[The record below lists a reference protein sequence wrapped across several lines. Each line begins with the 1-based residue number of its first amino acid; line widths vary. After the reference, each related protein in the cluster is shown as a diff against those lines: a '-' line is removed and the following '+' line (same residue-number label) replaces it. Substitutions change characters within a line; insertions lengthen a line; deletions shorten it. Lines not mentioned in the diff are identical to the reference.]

1 MLSKSRGVKQC
12 EVAISYPELDGET
25 YHNWFLSG
33 RLSRVDVGEFTA
45 TLARVLEV
53 FVLWLSLTEVEPC
66 EMVKISLVSSSDGH
80 TSYLNDAGQ
89 SVGVHESTS
98 RTPAL
103 PSSTLSRLASL
114 EEACVSPPSAE
125 TWWQFARHR
134 SRRLSKLTIGVLGSS
149 TTAGCGALSP
159 SMRCSMPLSWG
170 RHAHDALA
178 AAMRPRGIAMQ
189 TNIYQKNAVE
199 ASFFFDCMN
208 QLLPKHPDVVILEVL
223 QNRYSMDLF
232 SSLNMTTAAVRE
244 VQPTAAI
251 TFVVWLK
258 PQVVEE
264 QPAMLKELRGLAR
277 ALGID
282 LIDVPSAMAS
292 LGFHVRD
299 VYAKTPSGRTDHHPN
314 GMGHELIGALA
325 AQCITRRLERQG
337 FIRDTEEPSEDVP
350 SNEEGSA
357 SNRSS
362 GKSHFPEL
370 CFSSAD
376 ELPVRSQSGFVLQDD
391 GKAKGVK
398 KLGYSSTRVG
408 DRLTIGPINLHVES
422 EGRAHSRAGLPA
434 GVPVTELPAGVKGS
448 CYQHVRVR
456 LGYLVSTSQGMG
468 ELHVN
473 CRGGCACR
481 PSKSKLLRTVL
492 PFPRLDGDARRLP
505 EWGLDSRE
513 TVTMTAHTLFI
524 ASLFNFSNHTSAT
537 VLAGESACYLELL
550 HRTSHDRSSRVR
562 VDSLALLVHG
572 DSPVVP
578 C

>member
-1 MLSKSRGVKQC
+1 MKTPEYEPPVNGQVARKVPDTQLRAVNTINGVGVH
-12 EVAISYPELDGET
+12 EFRD
-25 YHNWFLSG
+25 F
-33 RLSRVDVGEFTA
+33 DVNSA
-45 TLARVLEV
+45 
-53 FVLWLSLTEVEPC
+53 
-66 EMVKISLVSSSDGH
+66 MVKISLVSSSDGH

-89 SVGVHESTS
+89 SVGVHEATS

-125 TWWQFARHR
+125 TWWKLARHR

-149 TTAGCGALSP
+149 STAGCGALSP
-159 SMRCSMPLSWG
+159 SIRCSMPLSWG

-178 AAMRPRGIAMQ
+178 VAMRLRSIAVQ

-208 QLLPKHPDVVILEVL
+208 QLLPKHPDVVMLEVL

-232 SSLNMTTAAVRE
+232 SSLNLTSAAVRE

-251 TFVVWLK
+251 LFVVWLK

-282 LIDVPSAMAS
+282 LIDAPAAMAS

-299 VYAKTPSGRTDHHPN
+299 VYAKFPSGRTDHHPN
-314 GMGHELIGALA
+314 GMGHELLGALA
-325 AQCITRRLERQG
+325 AQCITRRLERLG
-337 FIRDTEEPSEDVP
+337 LAVRDTEEPGADVP
-350 SNEEGSA
+350 SNGEGSA

-362 GKSHFPEL
+362 GKRRFPEL

-376 ELPVRSQSGFVLQDD
+376 ELPVRSQSGFILQDD
-391 GKAKGVK
+391 GLAKGVK

-422 EGRAHSRAGLPA
+422 EGRAQSRASLPA
-434 GVPVTELPAGVKGS
+434 GVPVTKVHAGVSGS

-468 ELHVN
+468 ELHVT

-481 PSKSKLLRTVL
+481 PSKSKLLRSVL
-492 PFPRLDGDARRLP
+492 PFPRLDGDARHLP

-513 TVTMTAHTLFI
+513 TITMTAHTLFI

-537 VLAGESACYLELL
+537 VLAGEAGEAACYLELL
-550 HRTSHDRSSRVR
+550 HRTGHDRSSRVR

>member
-1 MLSKSRGVKQC
+1 
-12 EVAISYPELDGET
+12 
-25 YHNWFLSG
+25 
-33 RLSRVDVGEFTA
+33 
-45 TLARVLEV
+45 
-53 FVLWLSLTEVEPC
+53 
-66 EMVKISLVSSSDGH
+66 MVKISLVSSSDGN

-89 SVGVHESTS
+89 SVGVHEATS

-125 TWWQFARHR
+125 TWWKLARHR
-134 SRRLSKLTIGVLGSS
+134 SRRLSKLSIGVLGSS
-149 TTAGCGALSP
+149 STAGCGALSP
-159 SMRCSMPLSWG
+159 SIRCSMPLSWG

-178 AAMRPRGIAMQ
+178 VAMRLRSIAVQ

-208 QLLPKHPDVVILEVL
+208 QLLPEHPDVVMLEVL

-232 SSLNMTTAAVRE
+232 SCLNLTTAAVRE

-251 TFVVWLK
+251 LFVVWLK

-282 LIDVPSAMAS
+282 LIDAPAAMAS

-314 GMGHELIGALA
+314 GMGHELLGALA
-325 AQCITRRLERQG
+325 AQCITRRLERLG
-337 FIRDTEEPSEDVP
+337 LAVRDTEEPGADVP
-350 SNEEGSA
+350 SNGEGSA

-362 GKSHFPEL
+362 GKRRFPEL

-376 ELPVRSQSGFVLQDD
+376 ELPVRSQSGFILQDD
-391 GKAKGVK
+391 GTAKGVK

-408 DRLTIGPINLHVES
+408 DRLTIGSINLHVES
-422 EGRAHSRAGLPA
+422 EGRAQSRASLPA
-434 GVPVTELPAGVKGS
+434 GVPVTKLHAGVPVTKVHAGVSGS

-468 ELHVN
+468 ELHVT

-481 PSKSKLLRTVL
+481 PTKSRFMRSVL
-492 PFPRLDGDARRLP
+492 PFPRLDGDARHLP

-537 VLAGESACYLELL
+537 VLAGEAGEAACYLELL
-550 HRTSHDRSSRVR
+550 HRTGHDHSSRVR

>member
-1 MLSKSRGVKQC
+1 
-12 EVAISYPELDGET
+12 
-25 YHNWFLSG
+25 
-33 RLSRVDVGEFTA
+33 
-45 TLARVLEV
+45 
-53 FVLWLSLTEVEPC
+53 
-66 EMVKISLVSSSDGH
+66 MVKISLVSSSDGQ

-89 SVGVHESTS
+89 SVGVQESTS
-98 RTPAL
+98 WTPAL
-103 PSSTLSRLASL
+103 PSSALRRLASL

-125 TWWQFARHR
+125 TWWKFARHR

-159 SMRCSMPLSWG
+159 SIRCSMPLSWG

-178 AAMRPRGIAMQ
+178 VAMRPRGIAMQ

-251 TFVVWLK
+251 MFVVWLK

-282 LIDVPSAMAS
+282 LIDAPSAMAS

-299 VYAKTPSGRTDHHPN
+299 VYAKTPSGWTDHHPN

-337 FIRDTEEPSEDVP
+337 LAIRDPEEPSEDVP
-350 SNEEGSA
+350 SNEEGIA
-357 SNRSS
+357 SNRSF
-362 GKSHFPEL
+362 GKSRFPEL

-376 ELPVRSQSGFVLQDD
+376 ELPVRSQSGFVLLDE

-398 KLGYSSTRVG
+398 KLGYSSSRVG
-408 DRLTIGPINLHVES
+408 DRLTIGPINLHVEN

-434 GVPVTELPAGVKGS
+434 GVAVTELPAGVSMTKLHAGVPVTKLPAGVKGS

-468 ELHVN
+468 ELHVI

-481 PSKSKLLRTVL
+481 PSRSKFLRSVL

-537 VLAGESACYLELL
+537 VLAGEAACYLELL

>member
-1 MLSKSRGVKQC
+1 
-12 EVAISYPELDGET
+12 
-25 YHNWFLSG
+25 
-33 RLSRVDVGEFTA
+33 
-45 TLARVLEV
+45 
-53 FVLWLSLTEVEPC
+53 
-66 EMVKISLVSSSDGH
+66 MVKISLVSSSDGH

-89 SVGVHESTS
+89 SVGVHEATS

-125 TWWQFARHR
+125 TWWKLARHR

-149 TTAGCGALSP
+149 STAGCGALSP
-159 SMRCSMPLSWG
+159 SIRCSMPLSWG

-178 AAMRPRGIAMQ
+178 VAMRLRSIAVQ

-208 QLLPKHPDVVILEVL
+208 QLLPKHPDVVMLEVL

-232 SSLNMTTAAVRE
+232 SSLNLTSAAVRE

-251 TFVVWLK
+251 LFVVWLK

-282 LIDVPSAMAS
+282 LIDAPAAMAS

-314 GMGHELIGALA
+314 GMGHELLGALA
-325 AQCITRRLERQG
+325 AQCITRRLERLG
-337 FIRDTEEPSEDVP
+337 LAERDTEEPGADVP
-350 SNEEGSA
+350 SNGEGSA

-362 GKSHFPEL
+362 GKRRFPEL

-376 ELPVRSQSGFVLQDD
+376 ELPVRSQSGFILQDD
-391 GKAKGVK
+391 GLAKGVK

-422 EGRAHSRAGLPA
+422 EGRAQSRASLPA
-434 GVPVTELPAGVKGS
+434 GVPVTKVHAGVPVTKVHAGVSGS

-468 ELHVN
+468 ELRVT

-481 PSKSKLLRTVL
+481 PTKSRFMRSVL
-492 PFPRLDGDARRLP
+492 PFPRLDGDARHLP
-505 EWGLDSRE
+505 EWGLESRE
-513 TVTMTAHTLFI
+513 TVTMTAHTIFI
-524 ASLFNFSNHTSAT
+524 ASLFNFSNHASAT
-537 VLAGESACYLELL
+537 VLAGEAGEAACYLELL
-550 HRTSHDRSSRVR
+550 HHTSHNRSSRVR

-578 C
+578 CKSVNQSVSYFTVPPRAHPSTGR

>member
-1 MLSKSRGVKQC
+1 
-12 EVAISYPELDGET
+12 
-25 YHNWFLSG
+25 
-33 RLSRVDVGEFTA
+33 
-45 TLARVLEV
+45 
-53 FVLWLSLTEVEPC
+53 
-66 EMVKISLVSSSDGH
+66 MVKISLVSSSDGH

-89 SVGVHESTS
+89 SVGVHEATS

-125 TWWQFARHR
+125 TWWKLARHR

-149 TTAGCGALSP
+149 STAGCGALSP
-159 SMRCSMPLSWG
+159 SIRCSMPLSWG

-178 AAMRPRGIAMQ
+178 VAMRLRSIAVQ

-208 QLLPKHPDVVILEVL
+208 QLLPKHPDVVMLEVL

-232 SSLNMTTAAVRE
+232 SSLNITTAAVRE

-251 TFVVWLK
+251 LFVVWLK
-258 PQVVEE
+258 PQVVEG

-282 LIDVPSAMAS
+282 LIDAPAAMAS

-314 GMGHELIGALA
+314 GMGHELLGALA
-325 AQCITRRLERQG
+325 AQCITRRLERLG
-337 FIRDTEEPSEDVP
+337 LAVRDTEEPGAGVP
-350 SNEEGSA
+350 SNGEGSA

-362 GKSHFPEL
+362 GKRRFPEL

-376 ELPVRSQSGFVLQDD
+376 ELPVRSQSGFILQDD
-391 GKAKGVK
+391 GLAKGVK

-422 EGRAHSRAGLPA
+422 EGRAQSRASLPA
-434 GVPVTELPAGVKGS
+434 GVPVTKLHAGVPVTKLPAGVPVTKLHAGVPVTKVHAGVSGS

-468 ELHVN
+468 ELHVT

-481 PSKSKLLRTVL
+481 PSKSKLLRSVL
-492 PFPRLDGDARRLP
+492 PFPRLDGDARHLP

-513 TVTMTAHTLFI
+513 TITMTAHTLFI

-537 VLAGESACYLELL
+537 VLAGEAGEAACYLELL
-550 HRTSHDRSSRVR
+550 HRTGHDRSSRVR

>member
-1 MLSKSRGVKQC
+1 
-12 EVAISYPELDGET
+12 
-25 YHNWFLSG
+25 
-33 RLSRVDVGEFTA
+33 
-45 TLARVLEV
+45 
-53 FVLWLSLTEVEPC
+53 
-66 EMVKISLVSSSDGH
+66 MVKISLVSSSDGH

-89 SVGVHESTS
+89 SVGVHEATS

-103 PSSTLSRLASL
+103 NSSTLSRLASL

-125 TWWQFARHR
+125 TWWKLARHR

-149 TTAGCGALSP
+149 STAGCGALSP
-159 SMRCSMPLSWG
+159 SVRCSMPLSWG

-178 AAMRPRGIAMQ
+178 VAMRLRSIAVQ

-199 ASFFFDCMN
+199 VTFFFDCMN
-208 QLLPKHPDVVILEVL
+208 QLLPEHPDVVMLEVL
-223 QNRYSMDLF
+223 QNGYSMDLF
-232 SSLNMTTAAVRE
+232 SSLNITTAAVRE
-244 VQPTAAI
+244 VQPNAAI
-251 TFVVWLK
+251 IFVVWLK
-258 PQVVEE
+258 PQVVEV

-282 LIDVPSAMAS
+282 LIDAPAAMAS

-299 VYAKTPSGRTDHHPN
+299 VYAKFPSGRTDHHPN
-314 GMGHELIGALA
+314 GMGHELLGALA
-325 AQCITRRLERQG
+325 AQCITRRLERLG
-337 FIRDTEEPSEDVP
+337 LAVRDTEEPGADVP
-350 SNEEGSA
+350 SNGEGSA

-362 GKSHFPEL
+362 GKRRFPEL

-376 ELPVRSQSGFVLQDD
+376 ELPVRSQSGFILQDD
-391 GKAKGVK
+391 GLAKGVK

-422 EGRAHSRAGLPA
+422 EGRAQSRASLPA
-434 GVPVTELPAGVKGS
+434 GVPVTKVHAGVPVTKVHAGVSGS

-468 ELHVN
+468 ELHVT

-481 PSKSKLLRTVL
+481 PSKSKLLRSVL
-492 PFPRLDGDARRLP
+492 PFPRLDGDARHLP

-513 TVTMTAHTLFI
+513 TITMTAHTLFI

-537 VLAGESACYLELL
+537 VLAGEAGEAACYLELL
-550 HRTSHDRSSRVR
+550 HRTGHDRSSRVR

>member
-1 MLSKSRGVKQC
+1 
-12 EVAISYPELDGET
+12 
-25 YHNWFLSG
+25 
-33 RLSRVDVGEFTA
+33 
-45 TLARVLEV
+45 
-53 FVLWLSLTEVEPC
+53 
-66 EMVKISLVSSSDGH
+66 MVKISLVSSSDGH

-89 SVGVHESTS
+89 SVGVHEATS

-125 TWWQFARHR
+125 TWWKLARHR

-149 TTAGCGALSP
+149 STAGCGALSP
-159 SMRCSMPLSWG
+159 SIRCSMPLSWG

-178 AAMRPRGIAMQ
+178 VAMRLRSIAVQ

-199 ASFFFDCMN
+199 VTFFFDCMN
-208 QLLPKHPDVVILEVL
+208 QLLPEHPDVVMLEVL
-223 QNRYSMDLF
+223 QNTYSMDLF
-232 SSLNMTTAAVRE
+232 SSLNITTAAVRE

-251 TFVVWLK
+251 LFVVWLK
-258 PQVVEE
+258 PQVVEG

-282 LIDVPSAMAS
+282 LIDAPAAMAS

-299 VYAKTPSGRTDHHPN
+299 VYAKFPSGRTDHHPN
-314 GMGHELIGALA
+314 GMGHELLGALA
-325 AQCITRRLERQG
+325 AQCITRRLERLG
-337 FIRDTEEPSEDVP
+337 LAERDTEEPGADVP
-350 SNEEGSA
+350 SNGEGSA
-357 SNRSS
+357 SNRSA
-362 GKSHFPEL
+362 GKRRFPEL

-376 ELPVRSQSGFVLQDD
+376 ELPVRSQSGFILQDD
-391 GKAKGVK
+391 GLAKGVK

-422 EGRAHSRAGLPA
+422 EGRAQSRASLPA
-434 GVPVTELPAGVKGS
+434 GVPVTKVHAGVPVTKVHAGVSGS

-468 ELHVN
+468 ELYVT

-481 PSKSKLLRTVL
+481 PTKSRFMRSVL
-492 PFPRLDGDARRLP
+492 PFPMLDGDARHLP
-505 EWGLDSRE
+505 YWSLDSNE

-537 VLAGESACYLELL
+537 VLAGEAGEAACYLELL
-550 HRTSHDRSSRVR
+550 HRTGHDRSSRVR

>member
-1 MLSKSRGVKQC
+1 MTRSCR
-12 EVAISYPELDGET
+12 T
-25 YHNWFLSG
+25 N
-33 RLSRVDVGEFTA
+33 
-45 TLARVLEV
+45 
-53 FVLWLSLTEVEPC
+53 SLKYQVEPC

-89 SVGVHESTS
+89 SVGVHEATS

-103 PSSTLSRLASL
+103 NSSTLSRLASL

-125 TWWQFARHR
+125 TWWKLARHR

-149 TTAGCGALSP
+149 STAGCGALSP
-159 SMRCSMPLSWG
+159 SIRCSMPLSWG

-178 AAMRPRGIAMQ
+178 VAMRLRSIAVQ

-199 ASFFFDCMN
+199 VTFFFDCMN
-208 QLLPKHPDVVILEVL
+208 QLLPKHPDVVMLEVL

-232 SSLNMTTAAVRE
+232 SSLNLTTAAVRE

-251 TFVVWLK
+251 LFVVWLK

-282 LIDVPSAMAS
+282 LIDAPAAMAS

-314 GMGHELIGALA
+314 GMGHELLGALA
-325 AQCITRRLERQG
+325 AQCITRRLERLG
-337 FIRDTEEPSEDVP
+337 LAVRDTEEPGADVP
-350 SNEEGSA
+350 SNGEGSA

-362 GKSHFPEL
+362 GKRRFPEL

-376 ELPVRSQSGFVLQDD
+376 ELPVRSQSGFILQDD
-391 GKAKGVK
+391 GLAKGVK

-422 EGRAHSRAGLPA
+422 EGRAQSRASLPA
-434 GVPVTELPAGVKGS
+434 GVPVTKLHAGVPGTKVHAGVSGS

-468 ELHVN
+468 ELHVT

-481 PSKSKLLRTVL
+481 PSKSKLLRSVL
-492 PFPRLDGDARRLP
+492 PFPRLDGDARHLP

-513 TVTMTAHTLFI
+513 TVTMTAHTIFI
-524 ASLFNFSNHTSAT
+524 ASLFNFSNHASAT
-537 VLAGESACYLELL
+537 VLAGEAGEAACYLELL
-550 HRTSHDRSSRVR
+550 HRTSHNRSSRVR